1 MSNLNEL
8 LSHLSNGSWDVIAHV
23 FLGIVY
29 LIYVILLYFKDKEVK
44 RWITE
49 NRYQIISLEK
59 RLAKVDNIKE
69 KEVSKIDTGLKT
81 TLGYGG
87 YFLYFLLAISYLFI
101 SYNVYVEVLH
111 FSHLLK
117 KSQ

>member
-1 MSNLNEL
+1 MSELNEL
-8 LSHLSNGSWDVIAHV
+8 LTHLSNGSWDVIAHV

-29 LIYVILLYFKDKEVK
+29 LIYVILSYFKDKEVK

-59 RLAKVDNIKE
+59 RLAKVDNIKD
-69 KEVSKIDTGLKT
+69 KEVIKIDTGLKT
-81 TLGYGG
+81 TLGFGG
-87 YFLYFLLAISYLFI
+87 YFLYFLLTLCYLFI
-101 SYNVYVEVLH
+101 AYKVYVEVSH
-111 FSHLLK
+111 FGHLLK